1 MRCFLLGFA
10 GFFLAALLASIAIA
24 SYGNYAAR
32 ASLSDTMQS
41 VATLQNQIS
50 EFVMSQGALANAG
63 AALDPPVV
71 KQSFPNVDFLN
82 VSTGGTIV
90 FRSRKHGQII
100 VLEPAFSAG
109 AVNWKC
115 TGSKP
120 GKNLP
125 TKCR

>member
-10 GFFLAALLASIAIA
+10 GFLLAALLASIAIA
-24 SYGNYAAR
+24 SYGDYSAR
-32 ASLSDTMQS
+32 ASVSDTMQS
-41 VATLQNQIS
+41 VAPLQNQNTEVVI
-50 EFVMSQGALANAG
+50 SQGALANAG

-71 KQSFPNVDFLN
+71 KQSFPNADFLK
-82 VSTGGTIV
+82 VSTDGTII
-90 FRSRKHGQII
+90 FRSSKHGQII

-109 AVNWKC
+109 AVSWKC

-125 TKCR
+125 IKCR